1 MIEQVL
7 ITTTADT
14 SQAETQYVGL
24 RQEISL
30 LKKQLDTL
38 EEGTKEYDATF
49 SKLSSKMFE
58 QRERMQMLKNSAGD
72 LGQMLG
78 NVSGLA
84 GTVSQGFAGATAALS
99 LFGIENENLLRTI
112 QKVQAF
118 ESIARTLAS
127 LEDAPKKIKALMAN
141 IRGQFGGNNGKL
153 SLEVNQGTTTT
164 STTKTVGID
173 AQSFKDSAESAEQLK
188 ASTAAAAGSSAAAAG
203 NQSTVSGQ
211 LTNQIPLQEQL
222 NMLEKESL
230 ATQKLKIDLLVT
242 ESTAKLRASVAE
254 YNANEDLLAQQ
265 NFRTN
270 EDEARRTRL
279 DANVQANQA
288 ELNTLRE
295 YQLSVDEKIT
305 TNSEGLVES
314 TKRQGV
320 VASTLGKI
328 WSNVGGIIKGIGIG
342 LLISAAIY
350 GVTKLISYFKELSE
364 KTRATFRE
372 AGEFSKEF
380 SDAQSK
386 AVAKELGMLQV
397 LTAGYNNLNKN
408 KQAQIDYLNTN
419 KEKYAE
425 IGIEVDKIIS
435 GEITYKKAIEDT
447 TASLV
452 ERAKQMGVTSL
463 LVEKYATRFQL
474 ETERTLNSSVLQKY
488 IPFNLAFIRA
498 AIPYINN
505 QISNLVAQGYGS
517 SESILEVIRKN
528 NSEAFKT
535 LTTEQLAQLKSGIYS
550 ILSEAPDDFQ
560 ETLKTNNDELVKTN
574 NEISILEKQVTG
586 FYENADK
593 GGTTATTSLKTYAQL
608 LGDLSKTYE
617 QLILNN
623 PFTPEEYRKNEAT
636 FIKLKEDLQSVLFGL
651 TTSNYSYGNIIEG
664 IEDVQ
669 IKVLEAER
677 SFNKNLRDLKNAEAA
692 WERDNLIR
700 EANEQIKIKKDQYKQ
715 ILLDAKESLKEGAI
729 TQAEFDELSKN
740 VSKALGDPLT
750 DFTAQLNKSLASG
763 VIDFD
768 TFKSELNKFAGT
780 DLTVLDPSGIINLG
794 NLTTDQYNYLQTLL
808 GNWEDYYLKLQESNN
823 TFKDSNKATTEAIF
837 SARATTI
844 EKSLSE
850 VDRII
855 ASANLKVIVAM
866 NARNTQLWTAG
877 FAGLRSGY
885 QDVVDEITQLQN
897 EIDSDANRRTLLSSR
912 IELLNEE
919 LNSEMITAER
929 RIELI
934 DLIKQSE
941 EELTQVKATET
952 EKRLSIAAKEQEVRD
967 AIFDGIN
974 EAITDIDS
982 IIGASYNVAEQVELG
997 RLNKLYEAKL
1007 ITQEDYTKQSEA
1019 ISDKYTKKR
1028 LQLEIFTGTMS
1039 AIGSSIAAFQS
1050 AVESKIPYPYNL
1062 ILAGISSAAAFGSV
1076 MASVAQLKSLS
1087 IGNTSVNPTSSNTGS
1102 SLNYSLNQQAATN
1115 ERLMNSVTDSRVY
1128 VLESDITGTQATIK
1142 EIEEMST
1149 F

>member
-49 SKLSSKMFE
+49 TKLSAKMFE

-164 STTKTVGID
+164 STTKID
-173 AQSFKDSAESAEQLK
+173 SASYKDAAESAKVLQS
-188 ASTAAAAGSSAAAAG
+188 ATAATAASAGLTAG
-203 NQSTVSGQ
+203 NQSGVTGQ
-211 LTNQIPLQEQL
+211 LQVQIPLQEQL
-222 NMLEKESL
+222 AALDETQIKGMLTKIGLEKVLLQAKLEGLTAEKAIIQARLDDNRGSAYDAARIEDLNDQIGGTQASVDKLTEKYDKAAEALLSL
-230 ATQKLKIDLLVT
+230 KTANEKVFSATGEVEAAVSGVT
-242 ESTAKLRASVAE
+242 EATEASVEA
-254 YNANEDLLAQQ
+254 
-265 NFRTN
+265 TN
-270 EDEARRTRL
+270 NVTQAT
-279 DANVQANQA
+279 VQATDATKKQV
-288 ELNTLRE
+288 E
-295 YQLSVDEKIT
+295 T
-305 TNSEGLVES
+305 TSKLG
-314 TKRQGV
+314 GV
-320 VASTLGKI
+320 LKGI
-328 WSNVGGIIKGIGIG
+328 GGIAKGIGIG
-342 LLISAAIY
+342 LLITGAIA
-350 GVTKLISYFKELSE
+350 GLTKLIELYKKQQERIKEAFQFRKELSDEVGKQLGKESATLEVLNFNYNKVKNSQKESTKYLKENE
-364 KTRATFRE
+364 KA
-372 AGEFSKEF
+372 
-380 SDAQSK
+380 
-386 AVAKELGMLQV
+386 
-397 LTAGYNNLNKN
+397 
-408 KQAQIDYLNTN
+408 
-419 KEKYAE
+419 YASV
-425 IGIEVDKIIS
+425 GIEVDKIVS
-435 GEITYKKAIEDT
+435 GEISY
-447 TASLV
+447 
-452 ERAKQMGVTSL
+452 
-463 LVEKYATRFQL
+463 
-474 ETERTLNSSVLQKY
+474 
-488 IPFNLAFIRA
+488 
-498 AIPYINN
+498 
-505 QISNLVAQGYGS
+505 
-517 SESILEVIRKN
+517 
-528 NSEAFKT
+528 SEAIKESNRLLLQRAENMAYFT
-535 LTTEQLAQLKSGIYS
+535 QLTKAYETKITAETIVGQYGEDILAGTVNYDDVSKDIMEQYSTIEKATKQIDFLRRQITELPK
-550 ILSEAPDDFQ
+550 
-560 ETLKTNNDELVKTN
+560 ETKD
-574 NEISILEKQVTG
+574 
-586 FYENADK
+586 
-593 GGTTATTSLKTYAQL
+593 GGVTATTALKTYTQL
-608 LGDLSKTYE
+608 LGELDKLYE
-617 QLILNN
+617 KIILNN

-636 FIKLKEDLQSVLFGL
+636 FIKLKEDLQSVLLGL

-664 IEDVQ
+664 IEDIQ

-677 SFNKNLRDLKNAEAA
+677 SFNKNLRDLKIREAA

-740 VSKALGDPLT
+740 VSKAFGDPLT
-750 DFTAQLNKSLASG
+750 EFTAQLNKSLASG

-823 TFKDSNKATTEAIF
+823 AFKDSDKATTEAIF
-837 SARATTI
+837 AARATTI

-850 VDRII
+850 VDRTI

-967 AIFDGIN
+967 AIFNGIN

-1007 ITQEDYTKQSEA
+1007 ITQEQYTKESEA

-1087 IGNTSVNPTSSNTGS
+1087 VGNTSVNPTSSNTGS